1 MVEKRH
7 DLGRKTYEREGNRMK
22 ESLWKQTYENILI
35 GMGFIGITLN
45 FLFLNQL
52 LPAFEETGFEVKKDY
67 NFKYRVSEVEA
78 RKSVV
83 SDWLCRCGARG
94 RDHDRLYRT
103 WGSVGT

>member
-1 MVEKRH
+1 MGGK
-7 DLGRKTYEREGNRMK
+7 NRMK

-52 LPAFEETGFEVKKDY
+52 LPFIGILLVFT
-67 NFKYRVSEVEA
+67 SEVEA

-83 SDWLCRCGARG
+83 LDWLCRCGAKGRG
-94 RDHDRLYRT
+94 HDRLYRT

>member
-52 LPAFEETGFEVKKDY
+52 LPFIGILLVFTGF
-67 NFKYRVSEVEA
+67 
-78 RKSVV
+78 RK
-83 SDWLCRCGARG
+83 LRREN
-94 RDHDRLYRT
+94 
-103 WGSVGT
+103 